1 MYKAKKAYA
10 KSLALLLALV
20 LLLCGFPVA
29 ASAATKTLSLNKT
42 SITIGIDG
50 TYDLNSKYSDGS
62 STSGKVTYSS
72 SNSSVAS
79 VASNGGLVTGK
90 AKGTAT
96 ITATDGTLNATCKV
110 TVLSVPGYMLDNL
123 ALDALAYTG
132 YNVQALIN
140 DGSIYNI
147 YPSSVSKSYLSGIPY
162 NSAGNITGKETVKN
176 PNTIT
181 GYAPNI
187 AKFKSNGL
195 VCASFVAY
203 YWMNYLPNI
212 KGIDTSLITN
222 AINANGGNTQAVST
236 WRNTLEKLVKEG
248 KIEKVGTSAS
258 NVDLSKLVPGDIV
271 TFHQD
276 GITYPDYAHIAIYAG
291 TYTNAQGYKQHL
303 IHVGGSRGP
312 EITSVEF
319 IRDYCGG
326 NGFKSG
332 SYPNGYYHIPVEEKI
347 KLQLNKVSA
356 DISVTSSNSNYS
368 LKGAVYNVYTDS
380 ACTNQLTVDGQK
392 VSITTDSTG
401 AGSYS
406 NTVPKGTYYAK
417 EATASPGYK
426 LDTSVYEF
434 KDTGTKTSDSVAI
447 YKLYDPNTKKY
458 QVKEEPVQILLR
470 VGKKSAN
477 PDMTDGNSCYSFEGA
492 EFNVYSDLAK
502 ANAAKTKDTA
512 EAKDDGRI
520 GMIVT
525 DKSGKGTLTENGS
538 AKLMPIG
545 TYYAVERK
553 APPGYK
559 LSEELY
565 TFTDTNTTDYGVPIY
580 KAENIKTGKQE
591 ISEEPYNDPMFI
603 EISKTDENGNLIK
616 ALEATFEVKY
626 YDGYY
631 TDESQLT
638 DKTPTATWLFK
649 TINGVVDYDDAHRVS
664 GNSLYYKDSKK
675 TQPAIPLGTITI
687 QEKDSPP
694 GYARDDTLRI
704 RQIQRKSET
713 GTVEEDYTFKMEIP
727 NVPVSISTSATV
739 NSVFVSSSSTVTDTV
754 FYSGLEPN
762 TDYTVTGWLV
772 KKSSGAVVPL
782 AGSDGTL
789 SNNKVTKSFT
799 TTADGK
805 GSVQIKYNFNSTGYG
820 GETVVAFAEVRNS
833 DGTVI
838 GEHKDIDSNDQSIQF
853 KAPGIATSAICY
865 NSNSRYIYPYDDV
878 GITDTISFQNLISDT
893 YTITPKAMLI
903 SKDGKSVEKEIP
915 ITIDSTN
922 VKAMSGNGS
931 VDVEF
936 TISSAEFLKLVGND
950 ESRLSEL
957 NGRMI
962 VIYETLTGAN
972 GNTFKHEDIND
983 IAQTLT
989 MITPT
994 VTTKA
999 TDSVSKQ
1006 HQAYVS
1012 KSTTIYDEVTVDGL
1026 VPGEEY
1032 GITGFIFVEG
1042 SGSPSVSSENYYI
1055 ATAKTQTF
1063 KVSYTFDST
1072 PYAGRKIYCSAYL
1085 YAPDGLTQVAIHIG
1099 KNDTAQQ
1106 VEFLCPTISTTAN
1119 APSTDTQYAYATD
1132 KLQID
1137 DTVNLTGLIPNEAY
1151 SLIGQLVD
1159 KSTGKVLATSS
1170 EYITASNDTQSVNV
1184 SFTLNATAY
1193 SGKDVVVYETLY
1205 YKGKLIAEHKNLND
1219 KAQTISLLAPTV
1231 KTKASGATSISDNSE
1246 IKDTVTITGLIQG
1259 KEYTLDG
1266 QLIDKETANAIELIS
1281 VTSGNNEVV
1290 LTENKTTVTVTFTA
1304 TAEAQTLEICYKFNS
1319 RPYAGKKV
1327 VVFESLKYKD
1337 GVIATHNDLND
1348 SDQTIKYKDEGD
1360 LYLRKYDTYTGNNLQ
1375 RAVFNIYRVDED
1387 NNETLMS
1394 DCFSAPNS
1402 SGIGEYYYSSDSS
1415 GKTDLDPFYY
1425 IPGQFEDE
1433 EYLGTMTVKGLPSG
1447 TYLIKEKK
1455 APSGYRIDIADGVTF
1470 EVTSG
1475 ETTELEI
1482 GNSPAIVPLEL
1493 IKTDDSD
1500 AANRVAD
1507 VGFTLF
1513 SDKNCTVI
1521 AKDFY
1526 GKEIGEVVT
1535 DETGYLV
1542 FECIKYSLTAETSYY
1557 LKETSTPDGYVPI
1570 DYVIRVSI
1578 DTDGNVY
1585 YYKVTDNGESQMT
1598 DKISIPGLVD
1608 EGDDIEVTRIINKRL
1623 GSITVYKKSA
1633 TDKTPLEGVV
1643 MNLSDAE
1650 GNTLHFSKN
1659 DVNGE
1664 YVLDANGQTD
1674 IVTDKDGKAVMSGL
1688 LYGTYYVSEIKT
1700 LSNYYLLAEDVEIK
1714 LDRENVSQEIF
1725 NTPKASFPTAGSFD
1739 KRLWLLIGGAV
1750 AACGLILFI
1759 ITTKKKRKERSKMTK
1774 IKKYSKNFLSLFIVT
1789 LTLVSMLC
1797 VGAVGAGAANP
1808 YHINYDNKGS
1818 IAFWKYEMED
1828 DAIQNA
1834 TTPGDGELKTLPEGA
1849 TPLEGV
1855 EFTIYQIY
1863 TKAQLADFFTEDG
1876 KELPT
1881 PTEAEAMIS
1890 SVPANRIQKN
1900 TTNSEGYIKFDNL
1913 ELGIYF
1919 VKETFSP
1926 SQVRQQTAPFVVAV
1940 PSTNA
1945 AGTDWLYDLT
1955 VQPKNQT
1962 KYTSVT
1968 LHKTAVS
1975 TDTAKNSKDLAG
1987 FTFSLEEKITTIN
2000 SATGITTDSWTPVA
2014 TTGSV
2019 GTPGGTAPV
2028 AATWTTGANGKF
2040 TIDHLATAREYRFKE
2055 LSATDKQYIVDSTV
2069 YYYFRTNADGTINYA
2084 GRVTPGNTITYP
2096 NATVADNTIGVT
2108 NETPEVHKSV
2118 STDKTNWMQDVTQD
2132 INKTVYWKI
2141 SADIP
2146 EIVSKLSTYKITDTL
2161 SKGLTYSKLEI
2172 AADGRAV
2179 SADDYAVT
2187 VSKEDSGETVITVD
2201 VTNKNAL
2208 AGRKV
2213 CDIILVTTVNKNAV
2227 IGGDNPNEARLE
2239 YTNDVDTDS
2248 TYYKDTEEPEVHT
2261 GGYTWL
2267 KTNSDK
2273 QPLYGAEF
2281 KVYRSAEDAQNGTNP
2296 IKFVKSDG
2304 KYYMSTAASASET
2317 VVSDKDGYVTVLGL
2331 LYGSNGLTSEN
2342 GSTTYYVSET
2352 KAPQGYNLLKEPFE
2366 ITVTATTHNYTDGTN
2381 VNVINTP
2388 EAVFPLTGG
2397 QAAMLFGIG
2406 GAAVIGIG
2414 AIVFLKKRKN
2424 DDSKCEEK

>member
-1 MYKAKKAYA
+1 MNKAKKAFTRVFA
-10 KSLALLLALV
+10 VLLVSV
-20 LLLCGFPVA
+20 LLLVGLPVA

-140 DGSIYNI
+140 NGSIYNI

-176 PNTIT
+176 PNTVT

-356 DISVTSSNSNYS
+356 DTSVTSSNSNYS

-434 KDTGTKTSDSVAI
+434 KDTGTKTNDGVAI

-477 PDMTDGNSCYSFEGA
+477 PEMTNGNVGNDCYDLNDAVYGIYTDAACTKPLKVNNKEVTITVDTVDSDGNYYGEYYPAPMGDYYCKEINPPKGYLLDDKAYPLKPTGNTSKGYPIYRSYNEDTGRFIILEKPENDPVVIVLQKRNASTGETGKDLAGA
-492 EFNVYSDLAK
+492 EYAIEYYDGFYTKEELEG
-502 ANAAKTKDTA
+502 KTPTRRWLV
-512 EAKDDGRI
+512 E
-520 GMIVT
+520 T
-525 DKSGKGTLTENGS
+525 DENGG
-538 AKLMPIG
+538 AWLDDDHLVKGIQQPEFYKVENNPDPVLPLG
-545 TYYAVERK
+545 TVKIYETK
-553 APPGYK
+553 APPGFNINPDPYVT
-559 LSEELY
+559 LITGEGGQGTSQFNY
-565 TFTDTNTTDYGVPIY
+565 PTF
-580 KAENIKTGKQE
+580 
-591 ISEEPYNDPMFI
+591 EEP
-603 EISKTDENGNLIK
+603 E
-616 ALEATFEVKY
+616 
-626 YDGYY
+626 
-631 TDESQLT
+631 
-638 DKTPTATWLFK
+638 
-649 TINGVVDYDDAHRVS
+649 
-664 GNSLYYKDSKK
+664 
-675 TQPAIPLGTITI
+675 
-687 QEKDSPP
+687 
-694 GYARDDTLRI
+694 
-704 RQIQRKSET
+704 
-713 GTVEEDYTFKMEIP
+713 
-727 NVPVSISTSATV
+727 VSISTSATV
-739 NSVFVSSSSTVTDTV
+739 NSVFESTSSTITDTV
-754 FYSGLEPN
+754 YYTLEPN

-772 KKSSGAVVPL
+772 KKSSGALVPL
-782 AGSDGTL
+782 TGSDGTA

-799 TTADGK
+799 TTADGN
-805 GSVQIKYNFNSTGYG
+805 GSVQIKYNFNSMGYG

-838 GEHKDIDSNDQSIQF
+838 GEHKDIDSKDQSIQF

-878 GITDTISFQNLISDT
+878 GITDTISFQNLVSDT

-936 TISSAEFLKLVGND
+936 TIGYEEFEKLVGND

-957 NGRMI
+957 NGRTI

-972 GNTFKHEDIND
+972 GNTFKHEDMND
-983 IAQTLT
+983 IAQTLI

-999 TDSVSKQ
+999 SDSVTKQ

-1012 KSTTIYDEVTVDGL
+1012 KNTVINDEVIIDGL
-1026 VPGEEY
+1026 VPGEKYEIDGY
-1032 GITGFIFVEG
+1032 VFSDTNG
-1042 SGSPSVSSENYYI
+1042 GSPI
-1055 ATAKTQTF
+1055 AF
-1063 KVSYTFDST
+1063 KVQEFTATGKRQSFTMSYAFDST
-1072 PYAGRKIYCSAYL
+1072 NYIGKTLYCSAYV
-1085 YAPDGLTQVAIHIG
+1085 YAPDELTQIAIHNG
-1099 KNDTAQQ
+1099 ANDTAQR
-1106 VEFLCPTISTTAN
+1106 VKFLSPTISTTAT

-1137 DTVNLTGLIPNEAY
+1137 DTVNLRGLIANEVY

-1184 SFTLNATAY
+1184 SFSLNASGY

-1205 YKGKLIAEHKNLND
+1205 YKGKLVAEHKNLD
-1219 KAQTISLLAPTV
+1219 DTAQTISLLAPAV
-1231 KTKASGATSISDNSE
+1231 KTKASGTTSISDNSE
-1246 IKDTVTITGLIQG
+1246 IKDTVTLTGLIPG
-1259 KEYTLDG
+1259 KEYVIDG
-1266 QLIDKETANAIELIS
+1266 QLIDKATTNAIELIS
-1281 VTSGNNEVV
+1281 VTSGNNEIV
-1290 LTENKTTVTVTFTA
+1290 LSENKTTVTVTFTA
-1304 TAEAQTLEICYKFNS
+1304 TAETQTLGISYKFNS
-1319 RPYAGKKV
+1319 RPYAGKEV
-1327 VVFESLKYKD
+1327 VVFENLKYKD
-1337 GVIATHNDLND
+1337 DVIATHNDLND
-1348 SDQTIKYKDEGD
+1348 VDQTIKYKDEGD
-1360 LYLRKYDTYTGNNLQ
+1360 LSLRKYDTYTGNNLQ
-1375 RAVFNIYRVDED
+1375 GAVFNLYKVNED
-1387 NNETLMS
+1387 GTETLMEN
-1394 DCFSAPNS
+1394 CFNS
-1402 SGIGEYYYSSDSS
+1402 RINANLGDYYYSSIGS
-1415 GKTDLDPFYY
+1415 TNLEPFRY
-1425 IPGQFEDE
+1425 IPGADISEDM
-1433 EYLGTMTVKGLPSG
+1433 YGTMIVKELPSG
-1447 TYLIKEKK
+1447 TYILKEKK
-1455 APSGYRIDIADGVTF
+1455 APTGYKIDISDGLTF
-1470 EVTSG
+1470 EVKSG

-1526 GKEIGEVVT
+1526 GKEIGEVIT

-1557 LKETSTPDGYVPI
+1557 LKETSTPDGYIPI

-1578 DTDGNVY
+1578 DTDGNVS

-1608 EGDDIEVTRIINKRL
+1608 EGEDIEVTRIINKRL

-1633 TDKTPLEGVV
+1633 TDKTTPLEGVV
-1643 MNLSDAE
+1643 LNLSDSD
-1650 GNTLHFSKN
+1650 GNILRFSKN
-1659 DVNGE
+1659 TDGE
-1664 YVLDANGQTD
+1664 YVLDENGQTD

-1725 NTPKASFPTAGSFD
+1725 NTPKASFPIAGSFD
-1739 KRLWLLIGGAV
+1739 KMLWLLIGGAV
-1750 AACGLILFI
+1750 AACGLILLI
-1759 ITTKKKRKERSKMTK
+1759 ITTKKKRKEESKMTK

-1797 VGAVGAGAANP
+1797 VGAIGAGAANP
-1808 YHINYDNKGS
+1808 YHIDMTKTGS
-1818 IAFWKYEMED
+1818 IEFWKYEMED

-1863 TKAQLADFFTEDG
+1863 TKAQLADFFKENG
-1876 KELPT
+1876 RELPT
-1881 PTEAEAMIS
+1881 PTEAEAMVT
-1890 SVPANRIQKN
+1890 SVPANRVQKN
-1900 TTNSEGYIKFDNL
+1900 ITDSNGYIKFDNL
-1913 ELGIYF
+1913 ELGIYY

-1926 SQVRQQTAPFVVAV
+1926 SQVRQETAPFVIAV

-1968 LHKTAVS
+1968 LHKTAIS
-1975 TDTAKNSKDLAG
+1975 TDTAKNGTDLAG

-2000 SATGITTDSWTPVA
+2000 SATGVTTDTWTPVA

-2019 GTPGGTAPV
+2019 GTTGGSAST
-2028 AATWTTGANGKF
+2028 AATWTTGSNGKF
-2040 TIDHLATAREYRFKE
+2040 TISHLATDRAYRFKE
-2055 LSATDKQYIVDSTV
+2055 VSATDKQYIVDSTV
-2069 YYYFRTNADGTINYA
+2069 YYEFTVNADGT
-2084 GRVTPGNTITYP
+2084 VTYDSDNFKNTEP
-2096 NATVADNTIGVT
+2096 AANNTLEVT

-2132 INKTVYWKI
+2132 INKTVYWKV

-2146 EIVSKLSTYKITDTL
+2146 EIVSKLKTYKIIDTL
-2161 SKGLTYSKLEI
+2161 SKGLTYNDLEVYVE
-2172 AADGRAV
+2172 ADGEAI
-2179 SADDYAVT
+2179 SKNDYTVT
-2187 VSKEDSGETVITVD
+2187 VNREPAGATVITVD
-2201 VTNKNAL
+2201 VTNKNTL
-2208 AGRKV
+2208 AGHKV
-2213 CDIILVTTVNKNAV
+2213 CDVILTTTLNEEAI
-2227 IGGDNPNEARLE
+2227 IGGDNPNTAKLV
-2239 YTNDVDTDS
+2239 YTNDVGTDS
-2248 TYYKDTEEPEVHT
+2248 TYDKDTETPEAHT

-2267 KTNSDK
+2267 KTNNDEE
-2273 QPLYGAEF
+2273 PLAGVEF
-2281 KVYRSAEDAQNGTNP
+2281 KVYRSAEDAQNGRNA
-2296 IKFVKSDG
+2296 IKFVKGADG
-2304 KYYMSTAASASET
+2304 KYYMSTAAEASET
-2317 VVSDKDGYVTVLGL
+2317 VVSDTDGYVTILGL
-2331 LYGSNGLTSEN
+2331 IYGTNGLTSAN
-2342 GSTTYYVSET
+2342 GSTKYYVAET
-2352 KAPQGYNLLKEPFE
+2352 KAPQGYNLLKEAFE
-2366 ITVTATTHNYTDGTN
+2366 ITVTATSHNYTDGVS
-2381 VNVINTP
+2381 VNVINTIKSDLP
-2388 EAVFPLTGG
+2388 HTGA
-2397 QAAMLFGIG
+2397 QTILFIFGIG
-2406 GAAVIGIG
+2406 VAVAAVG
-2414 AIVFLKKRKN
+2414 AFVFFRKN
-2424 DDSKCEEK
+2424 RKCAEK